1 LTRVGEQLLPLLDR
15 ANKMMIRNLK
25 AVRELRRG
33 PTSSVAIKRADQ
45 VNVAEHQANAVV
57 R

>member
-1 LTRVGEQLLPLLDR
+1 
-15 ANKMMIRNLK
+15 MMIRNLK

-33 PTSSVAIKRADQ
+33 PVPTVAINRADQ